1 MEQNYCNTPEQQGSV
16 MRGLIGALLGA
27 ILGAIIAGIFYIV
40 LEQSN
45 TLLGFLMGFLIIT
58 GYNLFK
64 GRTGASRLVICIV
77 CIVLGVVLAEAIFYV
92 GLIEQDYA
100 EYIEKLEAANIPKS
114 SSLYQPRSACYQFYL
129 EDPEVR
135 DAFLKD
141 VGTSFLFVGGTAL
154 ISVLVS
160 HFGKKN
166 EEQTTPVTDP
176 GSNDNPDL
184 PSSDNTSIG

>member
-1 MEQNYCNTPEQQGSV
+1 MEQNYSNTPEQQGSV

-27 ILGAIIAGIFYIV
+27 ILGAVIAGIFYII

-100 EYIEKLEAANIPKS
+100 EYVEQMEALNIPKTS
-114 SSLYQPRSACYQFYL
+114 PLFQTRSDCYQFYL

-141 VGTSFLFVGGTAL
+141 VCTSFLFVGGTAL
-154 ISVLVS
+154 ISVIGG
-160 HFGKKN
+160 HFSKKKD
-166 EEQTTPVTDP
+166 EQAAPVTDA